1 MATPITLYVSDL
13 DGTLLN
19 PEAKISAT
27 TADIL
32 SRLIADEG
40 LLFTIATARTPAT
53 AVPMTE
59 AIGIRLPMIVMTGA
73 AKWVPIE
80 NRYIDTSL
88 LPAEKVAEIVEICHS
103 GGINPFIYDIDT
115 DETLR
120 VSHCEELNRGE
131 LSFIEERVNSPFKH
145 FYLHNPLKVGQALL
159 MYACNDFERISQV
172 HARVQQSGGCEAICY
187 HDIYNA
193 NQGFLE
199 VFAPGTS
206 KAAAIRQ
213 LAKSIGA
220 ERIVVF
226 GDNLNDIP
234 MLRCA
239 DVAVAVENAYPEVKQ
254 MAHVVIGPNSSDS
267 VARWILEHHN
277 QM

>member
-1 MATPITLYVSDL
+1 MATPTTLYVSDL

-88 LPAEKVAEIVEICHS
+88 LPAEKVAEIVEI
-103 GGINPFIYDIDT
+103 
-115 DETLR
+115 
-120 VSHCEELNRGE
+120 
-131 LSFIEERVNSPFKH
+131 
-145 FYLHNPLKVGQALL
+145 
-159 MYACNDFERISQV
+159 
-172 HARVQQSGGCEAICY
+172 
-187 HDIYNA
+187 
-193 NQGFLE
+193 
-199 VFAPGTS
+199 
-206 KAAAIRQ
+206 
-213 LAKSIGA
+213 
-220 ERIVVF
+220 
-226 GDNLNDIP
+226 
-234 MLRCA
+234 
-239 DVAVAVENAYPEVKQ
+239 
-254 MAHVVIGPNSSDS
+254 
-267 VARWILEHHN
+267 
-277 QM
+277 